1 MNLQSKV
8 DLKYMTI
15 IVFNGNEFQ
24 MFKIFKFQMFWKIF
38 RVKLV
43 FTGKKKRK
51 KEKKKKKHK
60 LTLRALFY
68 SVVKTENKLGA
79 LNLR

>member
-1 MNLQSKV
+1 
-8 DLKYMTI
+8 
-15 IVFNGNEFQ
+15 
-24 MFKIFKFQMFWKIF
+24 MFWKIF

-51 KEKKKKKHK
+51 KERKGKKKHK

-79 LNLR
+79 QNLR

>member
-1 MNLQSKV
+1 
-8 DLKYMTI
+8 
-15 IVFNGNEFQ
+15 
-24 MFKIFKFQMFWKIF
+24 MFWKIF

-51 KEKKKKKHK
+51 KERKEKKKKHK

-79 LNLR
+79 QNLR